1 MSSLKSSPPSTIST
15 DIIEAPSPA
24 PIPPSVIHAETAE
37 PLFIT
42 RCQYIKDYSND
53 SVKINIHKTDINE
66 KFIKI
71 IENTSDTWYNFHNH
85 FQNDFTKFYE
95 LLNSSLKGECEH
107 IRSNIYYLNG
117 QIQLT
122 LIHEGMFPF
131 TIMIILEKE
140 KEKIDLLESKIVNLE
155 SNIYRIMRENIV
167 LKKQQELYIKNIN
180 DFEWLELQGNIF
192 NEKPHDNMVTYSGEN
207 FSSLENMKFR
217 IINNNFCGGYICDDK
232 CYYINNTNGWRNILR
247 LFNISYAN
255 NLDEYNKYKVL
266 ICIPKDDIQ
275 NIGFGIGKV
284 NDYNQYIDYP
294 MEKSYYHGYIDTYN
308 GPGDISNKIMKDK
321 YHQRNRDRNRGDN
334 GSYRIP
340 LCTPHMFC
348 VRDKYT
354 RQDESPDIREPCGEY
369 SQIKFN
375 DGIAGRNVI
384 PSKYYC
390 TNCREVGSGD
400 GYTVYECLGH

>member
-1 MSSLKSSPPSTIST
+1 MNSIKSSPPSS
-15 DIIEAPSPA
+15 DMIEAPSPA
-24 PIPPSVIHAETAE
+24 PIPQSVIHAETAE

-42 RCQYIKDYSND
+42 RCQYIKDFSND

-107 IRSNIYYLNG
+107 IRSNIHYLNG

-122 LIHEGMFPF
+122 LIHDGMFPF

-140 KEKIDLLESKIVNLE
+140 KEKIDILEDTIN
-155 SNIYRIMRENIV
+155 RILRENIY
-167 LKKQQELYIKNIN
+167 LNQQNKMILSKLNIKNIN
-180 DFEWLELQGNIF
+180 DYEFLEIQGTHLNDINYHSSLQN
-192 NEKPHDNMVTYSGEN
+192 YSGEEMT
-207 FSSLENMKFR
+207 SLENMKRRMLDNDFSNCTVYKNK
-217 IINNNFCGGYICDDK
+217 IYYQKGG
-232 CYYINNTNGWRNILR
+232 GWRGFLQSFDITSSKEIYDNAKT
-247 LFNISYAN
+247 YV
-255 NLDEYNKYKVL
+255 Y
-266 ICIPKDDIQ
+266 IPKDDIQ
-275 NIGFGIGKV
+275 NIGPGVGKLS
-284 NDYNQYIDYP
+284 DYTGHINYP
-294 MEKSYYHGYIDTYN
+294 MDKCYYHGYIDTYN
-308 GPGDISNKIMKDK
+308 GPDDIPNK
-321 YHQRNRDRNRGDN
+321 YNQR
-334 GSYRIP
+334 SRIP
-340 LCTPHMFC
+340 ICTPHMFC
-348 VRDKYT
+348 VRNKFVKSDK
-354 RQDESPDIREPCGEY
+354 SPDICEPCGEY

-375 DGIAGRNVI
+375 DGETGRNVI

>member
-95 LLNSSLKGECEH
+95 LLNSSLKGECRH
-107 IRSNIYYLNG
+107 IRSNIHYLNG

-140 KEKIDLLESKIVNLE
+140 KEKIDILEDTIN
-155 SNIYRIMRENIV
+155 RILRENIY
-167 LKKQQELYIKNIN
+167 LKQQNEMILSKLNKNIN
-180 DFEWLELQGNIF
+180 DYEFLEIQGSHFQDIYYNSGQLE
-192 NEKPHDNMVTYSGEN
+192 NYSGEEMT
-207 FSSLENMKFR
+207 SLENMKR
-217 IINNNFCGGYICDDK
+217 RMIDNNYTSCIVYKNKLYYQKRGYGWKWELENFD
-232 CYYINNTNGWRNILR
+232 
-247 LFNISYAN
+247 ISS
-255 NLDEYNKYKVL
+255 NKEIYDNAKTYV
-266 ICIPKDDIQ
+266 CIPKDDIQ
-275 NIGFGIGKV
+275 NIGPGVGKLSNY
-284 NDYNQYIDYP
+284 NDHINYLIDKP
-294 MEKSYYHGYIDTYN
+294 YYHGYIDTYN
-308 GPGDISNKIMKDK
+308 GPGDISIKIIKDK
-321 YHQRNRDRNRGDN
+321 YHQKNRGHSRDRDRDD
-334 GSYRIP
+334 SYRIP
-340 LCTPHMFC
+340 ICTPHMFC
-348 VRDKYT
+348 VRDKFI
-354 RQDESPDIREPCGEY
+354 RQDISPDICKPCGEY

-375 DGIAGRNVI
+375 DGKTGRNII